1 MLKEVVPGLSRVG
14 VLRNLGGPLADT
26 AFKEYETLAPT
37 LKIRLQSLG
46 VRGPNP
52 DLEGQ
57 INDELVDL
65 FNWLKQRGDL
75 ETASRLAPI
84 VDSLTRMLIQ
94 IAEKKLQP

>member
-1 MLKEVVPGLSRVG
+1 MNDATFQRM
-14 VLRNLGGPLADT
+14 
-26 AFKEYETLAPT
+26 
-37 LKIRLQSLG
+37 IR
-46 VRGPNP
+46 
-52 DLEGQ
+52 

-65 FNWLKQRGDL
+65 CNWLKQRGDL